1 METTEE
7 GSKGGKRS
15 HNFSLRFEGRQVKL
29 DGPHCLPQSVCSSL
43 NQKAFLQKR
52 LKNHE
57 KSVLVPSLIN
67 LQKHEGSWGKGQLG
81 CETVS
86 LLMPCLNLFCVCVF

>member
-43 NQKAFLQKR
+43 NECCINDSATEKFKIMGSVPFPFL
-52 LKNHE
+52 E
-57 KSVLVPSLIN
+57 SGP
-67 LQKHEGSWGKGQLG
+67 E
-81 CETVS
+81 
-86 LLMPCLNLFCVCVF
+86 